1 MRGRRPVTRPQ
12 AEARG
17 TGQASLAWLK
27 RLPVDV
33 LKIDRSFV
41 RDVATDLQ
49 SAAIVRSA
57 VDLARAFGLRTVAEG
72 VEDDV
77 CLRRTGELGCDLIQ
91 GYALSR
97 PMPGDAVP
105 AFLAAQA
112 APAARARAT
121 SAPAI
126 PLRHAAGSHGHRAHG
141 TG

>member
-1 MRGRRPVTRPQ
+1 MTRPQ

-27 RLPVDV
+27 RLPLDV

-72 VEDDV
+72 VEDRG
-77 CLRRTGELGCDLIQ
+77 CLRRVAEPGCDVAQ
-91 GYALSR
+91 GYALAR
-97 PMPGDAVP
+97 PLPGEEVP
-105 AFLAAQA
+105 GFLAARS
-112 APAARARAT
+112 APPARPRAARP
-121 SAPAI
+121 PAI
-126 PLRHAAGSHGHRAHG
+126 PLRHAAGPHGHRAHG
-141 TG
+141 AR